1 MEKRINPEKLK
12 EARISR
18 GLTKK
23 ALADRTGISR
33 QMISNYELGK
43 TNPGSK
49 NLLSIIKVLDFP
61 FTYFTTESKTFYEGT
76 TFFRSQSAATKKSR
90 DMQSIRLKFQ
100 KEIYDFLS
108 QYVNF
113 PKLRLPSMLTKS
125 IYNITDKDI
134 EDKVKELRNLWEIST
149 DSPVTNLI
157 KIAESNGIIIVES
170 TMSDDTLD
178 AVSEWI
184 EDRPFIMLT
193 DNNESAVRRRFN
205 VAHEIGHIIL
215 HGDVESIHDYT
226 AKDLKRVIERQANYF
241 ASCLL
246 LPEEGFVNSLLS
258 TRLGFYVELKK
269 YWKVS
274 IQAMIM
280 RTEQLDLINEDQK
293 LYLFKQIASRKWK
306 KVEPLDDTIRI
317 EIPTVY
323 NKVFNLIVSNNLL
336 SKQAIISSL
345 KLPTDE
351 LEKSFNIKIRDEST
365 MTEPTVRLRL
375 IK

>member
-1 MEKRINPEKLK
+1 
-12 EARISR
+12 
-18 GLTKK
+18 
-23 ALADRTGISR
+23 
-33 QMISNYELGK
+33 
-43 TNPGSK
+43 
-49 NLLSIIKVLDFP
+49 
-61 FTYFTTESKTFYEGT
+61 
-76 TFFRSQSAATKKSR
+76 
-90 DMQSIRLKFQ
+90 
-100 KEIYDFLS
+100 
-108 QYVNF
+108 
-113 PKLRLPSMLTKS
+113 
-125 IYNITDKDI
+125 YNITDKDI

-258 TRLGFYVELKK
+258 TRLGFYIELKK

-293 LYLFKQIASRKWK
+293 LYLFKQIALKKWK

>member
-1 MEKRINPEKLK
+1 M
-12 EARISR
+12 
-18 GLTKK
+18 TKK

-61 FTYFTTESKTFYEGT
+61 FTYFTAESKTFYEGT

-113 PKLRLPSMLTKS
+113 PKLKLPSILTKS

-149 DSPVTNLI
+149 NSPVTNLI

-258 TRLGFYVELKK
+258 TRLGFYIELKK

-293 LYLFKQIASRKWK
+293 LYLFKQIASKKWK